1 VFSDIDDGSDE
12 DGERMKLL
20 LCDVLIFTPNQ
31 QQQQQQQW
39 RQCKQAGV
47 EPTPIGAARI

>member
-1 VFSDIDDGSDE
+1 VLSDIDDGSDE

-20 LCDVLIFTPNQ
+20 LCDVLIFTPH

-47 EPTPIGAARI
+47 EPTPIGAASI